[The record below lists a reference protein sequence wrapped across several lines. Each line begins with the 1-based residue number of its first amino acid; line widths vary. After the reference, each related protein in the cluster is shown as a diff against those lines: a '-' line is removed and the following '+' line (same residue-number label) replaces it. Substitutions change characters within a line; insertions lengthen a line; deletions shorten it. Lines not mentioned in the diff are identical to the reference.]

1 VSLDVDPDQIEALRS
16 ILSGTNKTAE
26 EMLQSEG
33 VETSDRDIISLD
45 LQALKLKKLDGSIG
59 RLRRLQWLNLQ
70 NNELV
75 TLPEEIGNLSGL
87 TWLNLRDNHII
98 GLPAALIKL
107 RRLNYLNLSG
117 NELIIFPR
125 DIIANLSVQTLDLRA
140 NPLENQKMA
149 NFFAGKYLDILFE
162 DIRKEVSEEIKAA
175 QDGAIKAEPAQGMI
189 GEETCQICEKKQH
202 ENVFFQC
209 PNCFIVVCPEC
220 YVPEVEE
227 CSTCQRALVAVPFY
241 CEACHKYITNLR
253 NHPSH
258 VGRISL
264 I

>member
-1 VSLDVDPDQIEALRS
+1 MSLYVDPDQVEALRT
-16 ILSGTNKTAE
+16 ILSGTNKTPE
-26 EMLQSEG
+26 EMLQSESI
-33 VETSDRDIISLD
+33 ETSDRDIISLD
-45 LQALKLKKLDGSIG
+45 LQGLHLKNLDSSIG

-70 NNELV
+70 NNDIV

-87 TWLNLRDNHII
+87 TWLNLRDNQIV

-107 RRLNYLNLSG
+107 RRLTYLNLSG
-117 NELIIFPR
+117 NQLSIFPR
-125 DIIANLSVQTLDLRA
+125 DIIANLAVQTLDLRA
-140 NPLENQKMA
+140 NPPENSKKA

-162 DIRKEVSEEIKAA
+162 EIRQEVSNEIKAA
-175 QDGAIKAEPAQGMI
+175 EAGAIKAEPAQRMA
-189 GEETCQICEKKQH
+189 GEETCQICEKIQR
-202 ENVFFQC
+202 ENVYFQC
-209 PNCFIVVCPEC
+209 PKCFIVVCPEC

-227 CSTCQRALVAVPFY
+227 CTTCQRTLIAVPFY

-258 VGRISL
+258 TGRISL